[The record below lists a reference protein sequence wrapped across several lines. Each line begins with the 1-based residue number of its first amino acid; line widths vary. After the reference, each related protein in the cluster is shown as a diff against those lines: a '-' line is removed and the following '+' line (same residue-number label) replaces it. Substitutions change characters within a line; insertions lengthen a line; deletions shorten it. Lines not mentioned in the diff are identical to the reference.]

1 MANDLLTQRLAE
13 PLNDTETALVDIDSE
28 VGAVTIDR
36 LAGGERLL
44 ASAALQYFESQG
56 PPTRTIRSREGQAT
70 FTVKGREAGRPW
82 FRLPWAA
89 CKDAPDWQIHLN
101 PTVAS
106 DITAHSGGG
115 NVRLDLAGMTVTR
128 VAAHTG
134 AGNMDVVLPGMTR
147 RI

>member
-1 MANDLLTQRLAE
+1 MANDLRTQRLAE

-28 VGAVTIDR
+28 VGNVTIDR
-36 LAGGERLL
+36 LPGSERFLV
-44 ASAALQYFESQG
+44 SAALQYFESQG

-70 FTVKGREAGRPW
+70 LTVKGRQVGRPW

-115 NVRLDLAGMTVTR
+115 NVRLDLAGMTVTP

-134 AGNMDVVLPGMTR
+134 AGNMDAVLPDP
-147 RI
+147 